1 MKNELRW
8 KKTLVMIL
16 IAILVLLIALTVGI
30 YFAKTHFLFGT
41 NIEGVSCSF
50 LSIEQAIEKVNLEK
64 GDKIETFC
72 FINGEKYY
80 AFAKQLGVRV
90 DEERVA
96 QIFEQQHLNPKE
108 ARKYDLD
115 GFILADTEMI
125 RTFFEQI
132 PEFQKENMV
141 EPQNAYMILD
151 ETEFSIQKE
160 VIGNVINFEEA
171 INFTLEKIKNDEKQ
185 IDFSPITKVTPEILE
200 EDLVSERDKLNSIL
214 KSSIN
219 FKLTDGSI
227 VTLDVSTIKD
237 WVSQD
242 ENGKFTIDV
251 ENGVAEF
258 VEELDIKVNEANYF
272 LHFRATDLC
281 KIATIELPIDL
292 RVQLNKESEIAA
304 IKSML
309 GNPEPIYVEPIYDKI
324 PISKLTSYIEIDL
337 SRQHVWF
344 YVDGKLIVDA
354 PCVTGN
360 VSQGYNTPTG
370 VFHLLNKNR
379 GAILEGFNKDGS
391 KYSSYVEYWMRFYE
405 GYGMHDATWRSE
417 FGENIYQ
424 TSGSHGCINLPE
436 GAAAQIYELID
447 ETMPIIIY
455 QSEL

>member
-50 LSIEQAIEKVNLEK
+50 LSIEKAIEKVNLEK

-72 FINGEKYY
+72 FINGEQYY
-80 AFAKQLGVRV
+80 AFSKELGVRV
-90 DEERVA
+90 DEERVS
-96 QIFEQQHLNPKE
+96 QIFERQHLNPKE
-108 ARKYDLD
+108 TREYNLD
-115 GFILADTEMI
+115 GFIWADTEKV
-125 RTFFEQI
+125 RTFLEQI
-132 PEFQKENMV
+132 PELQEEDMI

-292 RVQLNKESEIAA
+292 RVQLDKESEIAA

-309 GNPEPIYVEPIYDKI
+309 GNPEPIYVEPIYD
-324 PISKLTSYIEIDL
+324 
-337 SRQHVWF
+337 
-344 YVDGKLIVDA
+344 
-354 PCVTGN
+354 
-360 VSQGYNTPTG
+360 
-370 VFHLLNKNR
+370 
-379 GAILEGFNKDGS
+379 
-391 KYSSYVEYWMRFYE
+391 
-405 GYGMHDATWRSE
+405 
-417 FGENIYQ
+417 
-424 TSGSHGCINLPE
+424 
-436 GAAAQIYELID
+436 
-447 ETMPIIIY
+447 
-455 QSEL
+455 